1 MLKEEK
7 EMNKLLIEIAK
18 RLVCKAIKV
27 NTDDYNIQ
35 VAYKFINN
43 KSAIVVTLF
52 DKDRDN
58 VTFWFYDDDNYSDIY
73 RISQFREILKKIRK
87 REL

>member
-1 MLKEEK
+1 
-7 EMNKLLIEIAK
+7 MNKLLIEIAK

-43 KSAIVVTLF
+43 KGAIVVTLF
-52 DKDRDN
+52 DKDNDN
-58 VTFWFYDDDNYSDIY
+58 NTFWFYDDIVYTDKILIDE
-73 RISQFREILKKIRK
+73 FRTVLRKIRK
-87 REL
+87 RVL

>member
-35 VAYKFINN
+35 VSYKFINN
-43 KSAIVVTLF
+43 KGAIVVTLF
-52 DKDRDN
+52 DKDNDN
-58 VTFWFYDDDNYSDIY
+58 NTFFIFFFVLFFWCLTITVKR
-73 RISQFREILKKIRK
+73 RI
-87 REL
+87 